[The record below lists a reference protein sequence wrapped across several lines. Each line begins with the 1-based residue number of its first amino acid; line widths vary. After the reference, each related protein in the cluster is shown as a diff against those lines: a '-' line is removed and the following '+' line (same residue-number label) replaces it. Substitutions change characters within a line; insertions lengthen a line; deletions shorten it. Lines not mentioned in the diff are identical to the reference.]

1 MVTCGYCNEEGHSA
15 RSCSYKEKLPYI
27 HAIIGDAVACGL
39 EKLENHPEKIMLM
52 EREKCPLC
60 LDIIES
66 FE

>member
-39 EKLENHPEKIMLM
+39 EKLENHPEKS
-52 EREKCPLC
+52 C
-60 LDIIES
+60 
-66 FE
+66 